1 MALLAD
7 GRQLPVPAAGRYDV
21 NPLLAAARTPMA
33 STGGLFDT
41 RSGPSKPAHA
51 QFDLRIA
58 FAAERRLLPALLLIG
73 LVAAFASMSAG
84 ANALALAWLALY
96 GVNAAIRF
104 LIATE
109 YATAPGEVLAET
121 RGGKIYLATAI
132 ADVALWSV
140 MLALVPEASAF
151 VVGPG
156 AFAAAGAVL
165 LAALSYGGWPR
176 VWTFY
181 VLAWIGVFAIGALRA
196 QGEMPMFLMVFPLW
210 LLAAWWIGRQQPMA
224 RHAARATHQT
234 MANNMTRFG
243 WQAAIHAIPTPVI
256 VVRNGRLIEV
266 NRSACEFIGRS
277 ERAII
282 GSLVPECLVAEP
294 ADALDPLKHPSKS
307 SVAVEIRPAG
317 RTFEGTV
324 WNGRVRFME
333 PGRESS
339 VIVIA
344 LTKAVHEPFGPNRL
358 LEDARRFAEW
368 MGGMQGLPWY
378 RDDRGILI
386 LPREFPPP
394 ADRLLASDSTSFP
407 LGYLLTEVERV
418 RINGIYKEFIRA
430 GAVFDERMSL
440 RDISGIARLVRVICV
455 TRPPVGNAVAPVVG
469 TIAAAKSA
477 PERPLEAT
485 ADLLARLPVLVW
497 LVDAQGRVVHAQS
510 TDPKRWGLRVETRL
524 RPQWDEAFEFKRE
537 SRAAMLDALQKSL
550 GGTPVFD
557 VVNARTSRSGGRLA
571 LRSHFVPYTSHD
583 SSKKLQAV
591 LVLDTIASH
600 AELIELDRLKRSK
613 SQYKSLVEASAN
625 LIWACNDKF
634 IITFV
639 SRRATREIYGYE
651 TRELL
656 GRSIEV
662 LLPADID
669 QPAVGAAFEALREG
683 KPIRD
688 LEAVHMTQG
697 GRRLIMS
704 ISAAPLRRPDG
715 AFAGVIGMN
724 ADLTAL
730 KSRERRLSEALRVE
744 RTVLDSAGQAIAV
757 VKLGT
762 VQRCN
767 DAFLRLVG
775 LPPDELAR
783 TQLSDCLLDAEDWRD
798 VTEAAEAASTQDQ
811 AVVRELRVQRGAKL
825 GSQLNHATGSGE
837 GSAWCQVT
845 ARSIAPG
852 EFVLVIADID
862 TLKQREANALH
873 EAQHDELTGLPN
885 RRLLAER
892 AAAALA
898 TSELRQVSCAVLA
911 IDLDGFK
918 DINDQYGH
926 EVGDLMLRE
935 IAVRLTRVMRPQDTV
950 ARRGGDE
957 FAVLA
962 PDVGARLEV
971 EKISLRLLQAIS
983 QPVVL
988 AGEGPDSLPPLTVS
1002 ASIGVAL
1009 APEQGRDLER
1019 LLQLA
1024 DLAMYDAKLKGK
1036 NRFAFAHNAGLPNN
1050 VMPLV
1055 PRATRIG

>member
-1 MALLAD
+1 MYSS
-7 GRQLPVPAAGRYDV
+7 GVP
-21 NPLLAAARTPMA
+21 T
-33 STGGLFDT
+33 DT
-41 RSGPSKPAHA
+41 RSASHTPPAHG
-51 QFDLRIA
+51 QFDLRVA

-73 LVAAFASMSAG
+73 LVAAFASMRAG
-84 ANALALAWLALY
+84 ANALALAWLTLY

-109 YATAPGEVLAET
+109 YAAAPVEVLAET

-132 ADVALWSV
+132 ADVVLWTL
-140 MLALVPEASAF
+140 MLALVPNPAAF
-151 VVGPG
+151 VAGPG
-156 AFAAAGAVL
+156 AYAAAGAVL

-176 VWTFY
+176 VWTLY
-181 VLAWIGVFAIGALRA
+181 VLAWVGVFAIGALRV
-196 QGEMPMFLMVFPLW
+196 QGEMPTFVMGFPLW

-224 RHAARATHQT
+224 RHVARTKQQT
-234 MANNMTRFG
+234 MASNLTRFG

-256 VVRNGRLIEV
+256 VVRNDRLIEV
-266 NRSACEFIGRS
+266 NRSACEFIGRG
-277 ERAII
+277 ERALV
-282 GSLVPECLVAEP
+282 GSLVAECLVADP
-294 ADALDPLKHPSKS
+294 PDALDPVKNPSKS

-317 RTFEGTV
+317 RTFDGAL

-333 PGRESS
+333 PGRASS

-344 LTKAVHEPFGPNRL
+344 LTKAAHEPFGPTRL

-378 RDDRGILI
+378 RDERGVLV

-394 ADRLLASDSTSFP
+394 TDRLLASDSTSFP
-407 LGYLLTEVERV
+407 LGYLLPEGERA
-418 RINGIYKEFIRA
+418 RINGIYKEFLRA

-440 RDISGIARLVRVICV
+440 RDMNGVARLVRVICV
-455 TRPPVGNAVAPVVG
+455 TRPPIGNAVAPVVG
-469 TIAAAKSA
+469 TIAAAKGA
-477 PERPLEAT
+477 PERPVEAT

-497 LVDAQGRVVHAQS
+497 LVDSHGRVVHAQS
-510 TDPKRWGLRVETRL
+510 TDPKRWGLRAETRL
-524 RPQWDEAFEFKRE
+524 RPQWDEAFEFKSE
-537 SRAAMLDALQKSL
+537 SRAAMLNALQKAL
-550 GGTPVFD
+550 DGTPVFD

-583 SSKKLQAV
+583 PSKKLQAV

-651 TRELL
+651 TRELV

-662 LLPADID
+662 LLPTDID
-669 QPAVGAAFEALREG
+669 QPAVGAAFAALREG

-697 GRRLIMS
+697 NRRLIVS

-715 AFAGVIGMN
+715 TFAGVIGMN

-783 TQLSDCLLDAEDWRD
+783 TQLSECLLEADDWRD
-798 VTEAAEAASTQDQ
+798 VTQAAEEAGTRDQ

-825 GSQLNHATGSGE
+825 AHAMGSGE
-837 GSAWCQVT
+837 GAAWCQVT

-898 TSELRQVSCAVLA
+898 TSELRHVSCAVLA
-911 IDLDGFK
+911 VDLDGFK

-971 EKISLRLLQAIS
+971 EKITLRLLQAIS
-983 QPVVL
+983 QPVIL
-988 AGEGPDSLPPLTVS
+988 PGEALGEAAGTLPPLTVS

-1024 DLAMYDAKLKGK
+1024 DLAMYDAKLRGK

-1050 VMPLV
+1050 VTPLV
-1055 PRATRIG
+1055 PRATRNA

>member
-1 MALLAD
+1 M
-7 GRQLPVPAAGRYDV
+7 Y
-21 NPLLAAARTPMA
+21 T
-33 STGGLFDT
+33 SGGPT
-41 RSGPSKPAHA
+41 ESRSAPRKSVHVD
-51 QFDLRIA
+51 FDLRVA

-73 LVAAFASMSAG
+73 LVAAFAAMRAG
-84 ANALALAWLALY
+84 APNALALAWLALY

-109 YATAPGEVLAET
+109 YASAPREVSAET
-121 RGGKIYLATAI
+121 RGGQIYLATAA
-132 ADVALWSV
+132 ADVLLWAL
-140 MLALVPEASAF
+140 MLALVPAPTVF
-151 VVGPG
+151 VAGPG
-156 AFAAAGAVL
+156 AYAAAGAVL

-176 VWTFY
+176 VWTVY

-196 QGEMPMFLMVFPLW
+196 QGEMPAFVMGFPLW

-224 RHAARATHQT
+224 RHVARVAHQT

-256 VVRNGRLIEV
+256 VVRNDRLIEV

-277 ERAII
+277 ERAIV
-282 GSLVPECLVAEP
+282 GSLVAECLISDP
-294 ADALDPLKHPSKS
+294 PDALDPVKHPSKS
-307 SVAVEIRPAG
+307 SVAVEIRAVE
-317 RTFEGTV
+317 RTFEGAL

-344 LTKAVHEPFGPNRL
+344 LTKAAHEPFGPNRL

-378 RDDRGILI
+378 RDERGVLV

-394 ADRLLASDSTSFP
+394 TDRLVTSDSTAFP
-407 LGYLLTEVERV
+407 LGYLLTEAERV
-418 RINGIYKEFIRA
+418 RINGIYKEFLRA

-440 RDISGIARLVRVICV
+440 RDTSGVARSVRVICV
-455 TRPPVGNAVAPVVG
+455 TRPPIGDAIAPVVG
-469 TIAAAKSA
+469 TIAAAKGA
-477 PERPLEAT
+477 FERPVEAT

-510 TDPKRWGLRVETRL
+510 PDPKRWGLRTETRL
-524 RPQWDEAFEFKRE
+524 RPQWDEAFEFKSE
-537 SRAAMLDALQKSL
+537 SRAAMLSALQKSL

-583 SSKKLQAV
+583 PSKKLQAV

-625 LIWACNDKF
+625 LIWACNHEF

-651 TRELL
+651 TRELV

-662 LLPADID
+662 LLPTDVD
-669 QPAVGAAFEALREG
+669 QPAVGAAFAALREG

-704 ISAAPLRRPDG
+704 ISAAPLKRPDG
-715 AFAGVIGMN
+715 TFAGVIGMN

-757 VKLGT
+757 VKSGT

-775 LPPDELAR
+775 LPPDELAH
-783 TQLSDCLLDAEDWRD
+783 TQVSDCLLEPDDWRD
-798 VTEAAEAASTQDQ
+798 VTEAAEEASTHDQ
-811 AVVRELRVQRGAKL
+811 AVVRELRVQRGAHLKRVM
-825 GSQLNHATGSGE
+825 GSGNA
-837 GSAWCQVT
+837 SAWCQVT

-892 AAAALA
+892 AASALA

-935 IAVRLTRVMRPQDTV
+935 IAVRLARVMRPQDTV

-971 EKISLRLLQAIS
+971 EKISLRLLQAIA

-988 AGEGPDSLPPLTVS
+988 AGDAPDSLPPMTVS

-1024 DLAMYDAKLKGK
+1024 DLAMYEAKLKGK

-1050 VMPLV
+1050 VTPLV

>member
-1 MALLAD
+1 MVSSGA
-7 GRQLPVPAAGRYDV
+7 
-21 NPLLAAARTPMA
+21 TE
-33 STGGLFDT
+33 S
-41 RSGPSKPAHA
+41 RSAQRKSAHG
-51 QFDLRIA
+51 QFDLRVA

-73 LVAAFASMSAG
+73 LVAVFASMRAG

-109 YATAPGEVLAET
+109 YAPAPREVSAQT

-132 ADVALWSV
+132 ADVVLWSL
-140 MLALVPEASAF
+140 MFALVPQPMAF
-151 VVGPG
+151 VSGPG
-156 AFAAAGAVL
+156 AFAAAGAVT

-176 VWTFY
+176 VWTLY

-196 QGEMPMFLMVFPLW
+196 QGEMPGFVMGFPLW
-210 LLAAWWIGRQQPMA
+210 LLATWWIGRQQPMA
-224 RHAARATHQT
+224 RHVGRTTQQT

-256 VVRNGRLIEV
+256 VVRNDRLIEV
-266 NRSACEFIGRS
+266 NRSACEFIGRA
-277 ERAII
+277 ERALV
-282 GSLVPECLVAEP
+282 GSLVADCLVADP
-294 ADALDPLKHPSKS
+294 RDALDPVKHPSKS
-307 SVAVEIRPAG
+307 SVAVEVRPAG
-317 RTFEGTV
+317 RTFDGAL

-339 VIVIA
+339 VVVIA
-344 LTKAVHEPFGPNRL
+344 LTRAAHEPFGPSRL

-378 RDDRGILI
+378 RDERGVLV

-394 ADRLLASDSTSFP
+394 ADRLLVSDSTAFP
-407 LGYLLTEVERV
+407 LGYLLTETERA
-418 RINGIYKEFIRA
+418 RINGIYKEYLRA

-440 RDISGIARLVRVICV
+440 RDAAGVARLVRVVCV
-455 TRPPVGNAVAPVVG
+455 TRPPIGNAVAPVVG
-469 TIAAAKSA
+469 TIAAAKSS
-477 PERPLEAT
+477 PERPLEPS

-510 TDPKRWGLRVETRL
+510 PDPRRWGLRAETGL
-524 RPQWDEAFEFKRE
+524 RPQWDEAFEFKSE
-537 SRAAMLDALQKSL
+537 SRAAMLNALQKSL
-550 GGTPVFD
+550 SGTPVFD
-557 VVNARTSRSGGRLA
+557 VVNARTSRTGGRLA

-583 SSKKLQAV
+583 PNKKLQAV

-600 AELIELDRLKRSK
+600 TELIELDRLKRSK

-625 LIWACNDKF
+625 LIWACNDEF

-651 TRELL
+651 TRELI

-662 LLPADID
+662 LLPSDID

-697 GRRLIMS
+697 GRRLIVS
-704 ISAAPLRRPDG
+704 ISAAPLKRPDG
-715 AFAGVIGMN
+715 TFAGVIGMN

-730 KSRERRLSEALRVE
+730 KTRERRLSEALRVE

-783 TQLSDCLLDAEDWRD
+783 TQLSECLLEPEDWRD
-798 VTEAAEAASTQDQ
+798 VTEAAEEASTRDQ

-825 GSQLNHATGSGE
+825 AHAMGSSESA
-837 GSAWCQVT
+837 AWCQVT

-911 IDLDGFK
+911 VDLDGFK

-988 AGEGPDSLPPLTVS
+988 PGEAPGSLPPLTVS

-1036 NRFAFAHNAGLPNN
+1036 NRFAFAHNAGLPSN

-1055 PRATRIG
+1055 PRATRNA

>member
-1 MALLAD
+1 MYSS
-7 GRQLPVPAAGRYDV
+7 GV
-21 NPLLAAARTPMA
+21 T
-33 STGGLFDT
+33 TDT
-41 RSGPSKPAHA
+41 RSALRRPAHG
-51 QFDLRIA
+51 QFDLRVA

-73 LVAAFASMSAG
+73 LVAAFASMRAG
-84 ANALALAWLALY
+84 ANALALAWLVLY
-96 GVNAAIRF
+96 GINAAIRF

-132 ADVALWSV
+132 ADVVLWTL
-140 MLALVPEASAF
+140 MLALVPNPAAF
-151 VVGPG
+151 TAGPG
-156 AFAAAGAVL
+156 AYAAAGAVL

-181 VLAWIGVFAIGALRA
+181 VLAWVGVFAIGALRV
-196 QGEMPMFLMVFPLW
+196 QGEMPTFVMGFPLW

-224 RHAARATHQT
+224 RHVARTTHQT
-234 MANNMTRFG
+234 TASNLTRFG

-256 VVRNGRLIEV
+256 VVRNDRLIEV
-266 NRSACEFIGRS
+266 NRSACEFIGRG
-277 ERAII
+277 ERALV
-282 GSLVPECLVAEP
+282 GSLVAECLVADP
-294 ADALDPLKHPSKS
+294 ADALDPAKHPSKS

-317 RTFEGTV
+317 RTFDGAL

-344 LTKAVHEPFGPNRL
+344 LTKAAHEPFGPNRL

-378 RDDRGILI
+378 RDERGILV

-394 ADRLLASDSTSFP
+394 TDRLLVSDSTSFP
-407 LGYLLTEVERV
+407 LGYLLPEGERA
-418 RINGIYKEFIRA
+418 RINGIYKEFLRA

-440 RDISGIARLVRVICV
+440 RDMSGVARLVRVICV
-455 TRPPVGNAVAPVVG
+455 TRPPIGNTVAPVVG
-469 TIAAAKSA
+469 TIAAAKGA
-477 PERPLEAT
+477 PERPVEAT

-497 LVDAQGRVVHAQS
+497 LVDAHGRVVHAQS
-510 TDPKRWGLRVETRL
+510 TDPKRWGLRAETRL
-524 RPQWDEAFEFKRE
+524 RPQWDEAFEFKSE
-537 SRAAMLDALQKSL
+537 SRAAMLNALQKSL

-583 SSKKLQAV
+583 PSKKLQAV

-600 AELIELDRLKRSK
+600 TELIELDRLKRSK

-625 LIWACNDKF
+625 LIWACNDQF

-651 TRELL
+651 TRELV

-662 LLPADID
+662 LLPIDID

-715 AFAGVIGMN
+715 TFAGVIGMN

-783 TQLSDCLLDAEDWRD
+783 TQLSECLLDADDWRD
-798 VTEAAEAASTQDQ
+798 VTEAAEEASTHDQ

-825 GSQLNHATGSGE
+825 GHAMGSGD
-837 GSAWCQVT
+837 GAAWCQVT

-898 TSELRQVSCAVLA
+898 TSELRQVGCAVLA

-935 IAVRLTRVMRPQDTV
+935 IAVRLARVMRPQDTV

-971 EKISLRLLQAIS
+971 EKITLRLLQAIS

-988 AGEGPDSLPPLTVS
+988 PGETLGEAAGTLPPLTVS

-1050 VMPLV
+1050 VTPLI
-1055 PRATRIG
+1055 PRATRNA

>member
-1 MALLAD
+1 MQSSAGFSD
-7 GRQLPVPAAGRYDV
+7 AANASND
-21 NPLLAAARTPMA
+21 AR
-33 STGGLFDT
+33 ST
-41 RSGPSKPAHA
+41 SKRTAPG
-51 QFDLRIA
+51 QFDLRVA
-58 FAAERRLLPALLLIG
+58 FAAERRMLPALLLIG
-73 LVAAFASMSAG
+73 LLAAFASMRAG
-84 ANALALAWLALY
+84 ANLLAIAWLTLY
-96 GVNAAIRF
+96 GINAAMRF

-109 YATAPGEVLAET
+109 YATAKGAVLADT
-121 RGGKIYLATAI
+121 RGGQIYLATAVT
-132 ADVALWSV
+132 DVMLWV
-140 MLALVPEASAF
+140 LMLALVPKPAVFLA
-151 VVGPG
+151 GPG
-156 AFAAAGAVL
+156 AYAAAGGVL

-176 VWTFY
+176 IWAVY
-181 VLAWIGVFAIGALRA
+181 VLCWVGIFAIGALRV
-196 QGEMPMFLMVFPLW
+196 QGEMPTFVMGFPLW

-224 RHAARATHQT
+224 RHVTRQAQQT
-234 MANNMTRFG
+234 MASSLTRFG

-256 VVRNGRLIEV
+256 VVRNERVIEV
-266 NRSACEFIGRS
+266 NRSACEFIGRG
-277 ERAII
+277 ERAIV
-282 GSLVPECLVAEP
+282 GNVVAECLITDP
-294 ADALDPLKHPSKS
+294 PDALDPVAHPSKS
-307 SVAVEIRPAG
+307 SVAVEVRPVG
-317 RTFEGTV
+317 RTFDGV
-324 WNGRVRFME
+324 LWNGRVRFME

-344 LTKAVHEPFGPNRL
+344 LTKAAHEPFGPARL

-368 MGGMQGLPWY
+368 LGGMQGLPWY
-378 RDDRGILI
+378 RDERGQLV

-394 ADRLLASDSTSFP
+394 VDRMLVSDPTGFP
-407 LGYLLTEVERV
+407 LSYLLTESDRV
-418 RINGIYKEFIRA
+418 RINGIYKEFLRA

-440 RDISGIARLVRVICV
+440 RDVGGALRLVRVMCI
-455 TRPPVGNAVAPVVG
+455 TRPPIGNAIAPVIG
-469 TIAAAKSA
+469 AIAAAKGT
-477 PERPLEAT
+477 PERPVEAT

-497 LVDAQGRVVHAQS
+497 LVDSQGRVVHAQS

-524 RPQWDEAFEFKRE
+524 RPQWDEAFDFKSE
-537 SRAAMLDALQKSL
+537 SRAAILSALQKSL
-550 GGTPVFD
+550 AGTPVFD
-557 VVNARTSRSGGRLA
+557 VVNARTSRSGGRLH
-571 LRSHFVPYTSHD
+571 LRSHFVPYASHD
-583 SSKKLQAV
+583 PTRNLQAV

-600 AELIELDRLKRSK
+600 TELIEVDRLKRSK

-625 LIWACNDKF
+625 LIWACNDQF
-634 IITFV
+634 ITTFV

-651 TRELL
+651 TKELL

-662 LLPADID
+662 LLPTDVE
-669 QPAVGAAFEALREG
+669 QPAVAAAFEALREG

-697 GRRLIMS
+697 GRRLIVS

-715 AFAGVIGMN
+715 SFAGVLGMN
-724 ADLTAL
+724 VDLSAL

-757 VKLGT
+757 VKSGT

-767 DAFLRLVG
+767 DAFLRMAG
-775 LPPDELAR
+775 LPPDELAH
-783 TQLSDCLLDAEDWRD
+783 TQVSACLLDPDDWRD
-798 VTEAAEAASTQDQ
+798 VTEAAEEAATRDQ

-825 GSQLNHATGSGE
+825 AHAIGSGE
-837 GSAWCQVT
+837 GAAWCQVT
-845 ARSIAPG
+845 ARAIAPG

-862 TLKQREANALH
+862 TLKRREANALH

-898 TSELRQVSCAVLA
+898 TSELRNVSCAVLA

-935 IAVRLTRVMRPQDTV
+935 IALRLTRVMRPQDTV

-962 PDVGARLEV
+962 PDVGSRLEV
-971 EKISLRLLQAIS
+971 EKISLRLLQSIA

-988 AGEGPDSLPPLTVS
+988 PGEQTAESAGEAAGTLPPLTVS

-1036 NRFAFAHNAGLPNN
+1036 NRFAFAHGVGLPSN
-1050 VMPLV
+1050 VTPLI
-1055 PRATRIG
+1055 PRATRNA

>member
-1 MALLAD
+1 MPSSEAPSD
-7 GRQLPVPAAGRYDV
+7 THGS
-21 NPLLAAARTPMA
+21 AAARKAPH
-33 STGGLFDT
+33 G
-41 RSGPSKPAHA
+41 
-51 QFDLRIA
+51 QFDLRVA

-73 LVAAFASMSAG
+73 LVAAFASMRAG
-84 ANALALAWLALY
+84 ANLLAFAWLALY

-109 YATAPGEVLAET
+109 YATSRGPVLAET
-121 RGGKIYLATAI
+121 RGGKIYLTSAL
-132 ADVALWSV
+132 ADVTLWAL
-140 MLALVPEASAF
+140 MLAWVPDAAAF
-151 VVGPG
+151 LAGPG
-156 AFAAAGAVL
+156 AYAAAGAVL
-165 LAALSYGGWPR
+165 LGALSYGGWPR
-176 VWTFY
+176 VWTVY
-181 VLAWIGVFAIGALRA
+181 VLAWVGVFAIGALRA
-196 QGEMPMFLMVFPLW
+196 PGDMPAFVMGFPLW

-224 RHAARATHQT
+224 RHAERGAQHT
-234 MANNMTRFG
+234 MASNLTRFG

-256 VVRNGRLIEV
+256 VVRNDRVVEI
-266 NRSACEFIGRS
+266 NRSACEFLGRG
-277 ERAII
+277 EHAIV
-282 GSLVPECLVAEP
+282 GNLVAECLVADP
-294 ADALDPLKHPSKS
+294 PNALDPVKHPSKS
-307 SVAVEIRPAG
+307 SVAVEMRPVG
-317 RTFEGTV
+317 RTFDGV
-324 WNGRVRFME
+324 LWNGRVRFME

-344 LTKAVHEPFGPNRL
+344 LTKAAHEPFGPTRL

-378 RDDRGILI
+378 RDERGQLV

-394 ADRLLASDSTSFP
+394 ADRLLTSDPTGFP
-407 LGYLLTEVERV
+407 LGYLLTESERA
-418 RINGIYKEFIRA
+418 RINGIYKEFLRA
-430 GAVFDERMSL
+430 GAVFDERMTL
-440 RDISGIARLVRVICV
+440 RDVGGVARLVRVICV
-455 TRPPVGNAVAPVVG
+455 TRPPIGNAVAPVVG

-477 PERPLEAT
+477 PERPVEAT

-510 TDPKRWGLRVETRL
+510 PDPRRWGLKIETRL
-524 RPQWDEAFEFKRE
+524 RPQWDEAFDFKPE
-537 SRAAMLDALQKSL
+537 SRAGVLNALHKSL
-550 GGTPVFD
+550 RGTPVFD
-557 VVNARTSRSGGRLA
+557 VFNARTSRSGGRLA

-583 SSKKLQAV
+583 PSKKLQAV
-591 LVLDTIASH
+591 LVVDTIASH
-600 AELIELDRLKRSK
+600 TELMALDKLKRSK

-625 LIWACNDKF
+625 LIWACNDQF
-634 IITFV
+634 IVTFV

-662 LLPADID
+662 LLPTDID

-697 GRRLIMS
+697 GRRLIVS

-715 AFAGVIGMN
+715 TFAGVIGMN

-757 VKLGT
+757 VKLGI

-767 DAFLRLVG
+767 DAFLRLIG
-775 LPPDELAR
+775 LPPEELAH
-783 TQLSDCLLDAEDWRD
+783 TQVTDCLLEPEDWRD
-798 VTEAAEAASTQDQ
+798 VTEAADEAGTRDQ
-811 AVVRELRVQRGAKL
+811 AVVRELRVRRGAKL
-825 GSQLNHATGSGE
+825 THAIGSGE
-837 GSAWCQVT
+837 GAAWCQVT

-862 TLKQREANALH
+862 TLKRREANALH

-935 IAVRLTRVMRPQDTV
+935 IAVRLARVMRPQDTV

-983 QPVVL
+983 QPVL
-988 AGEGPDSLPPLTVS
+988 LPGDASGEASGSLPPLTVS

-1036 NRFAFAHNAGLPNN
+1036 NRFAFAQGVGLPNN
-1050 VMPLV
+1050 VTPLV
-1055 PRATRIG
+1055 PRATRNA

>member
-1 MALLAD
+1 MQSTGALAD
-7 GRQLPVPAAGRYDV
+7 TSSAVHK
-21 NPLLAAARTPMA
+21 
-33 STGGLFDT
+33 S
-41 RSGPSKPAHA
+41 AHS
-51 QFDLRIA
+51 QFDLRVA
-58 FAAERRLLPALLLIG
+58 FAAERRLLPALLLVG
-73 LVAAFASMSAG
+73 LVAAFASMRAG

-96 GVNAAIRF
+96 GINAAIRF

-109 YATAPGEVLAET
+109 YATARGAVLAET
-121 RGGKIYLATAI
+121 RGGQIYLATAI
-132 ADVALWSV
+132 ADVVLWAL
-140 MLALVPEASAF
+140 MLAFVPKPTVFLA
-151 VVGPG
+151 GPG
-156 AFAAAGAVL
+156 AYAAAGAVL

-176 VWTFY
+176 VWSVY
-181 VLAWIGVFAIGALRA
+181 VLAWVGAFAIGALRA
-196 QGEMPMFLMVFPLW
+196 QGEMPAFVLGFPLW

-224 RHAARATHQT
+224 RHVDPGMENTT
-234 MANNMTRFG
+234 ANNLTRFG
-243 WQAAIHAIPTPVI
+243 WQAAIHAMPTPVI
-256 VVRNGRLIEV
+256 VVRSDRVIEV
-266 NRSACEFIGRS
+266 NRSACEFIGRG
-277 ERAII
+277 ERAIV
-282 GSLVPECLVAEP
+282 GNLVAECLVVDP
-294 ADALDPLKHPSKS
+294 PDALDPVKHPSKS
-307 SVAVEIRPAG
+307 SVAVEVKAAD
-317 RTFEGTV
+317 RTFDGML

-344 LTKAVHEPFGPNRL
+344 LTKAAHEPFGPARL

-368 MGGMQGLPWY
+368 LGGTQGLPWY
-378 RDDRGILI
+378 RDERGQLV
-386 LPREFPPP
+386 LPSEFPPP
-394 ADRLLASDSTSFP
+394 ADRLLASDPTGFP
-407 LGYLLTEVERV
+407 LGYLLTEAERA
-418 RINGIYKEFIRA
+418 RINAVYKEFLRA
-430 GAVFDERMSL
+430 GAMFDETMSL
-440 RDISGIARLVRVICV
+440 RDVNGGTRLVRVTCV
-455 TRPPVGNAVAPVVG
+455 TRPPIGNSVAPVVG
-469 TIAAAKSA
+469 MIAAARSA
-477 PERPLEAT
+477 PPRPVEAT

-510 TDPKRWGLRVETRL
+510 PDARRWGLKVETRL
-524 RPQWDEAFEFKRE
+524 RPQWDEAFEFKSE
-537 SRAAMLDALQKSL
+537 SRAAMLYALHKSL
-550 GGTPVFD
+550 RGTPVFD
-557 VVNARTSRSGGRLA
+557 VLNARTSRSGGRLA
-571 LRSHFVPYTSHD
+571 LRSHFVPYTSND
-583 SSKKLQAV
+583 PSKKLQAV

-600 AELIELDRLKRSK
+600 TELMALDKLKRSK

-625 LIWACNDKF
+625 LIWACNDQF
-634 IITFV
+634 IITFI

-662 LLPADID
+662 LLPTDVD

-697 GRRLIMS
+697 GRRLIVS

-715 AFAGVIGMN
+715 TFAGVIGMN

-767 DAFLRLVG
+767 DAFLRLAG
-775 LPPDELAR
+775 LPPDELAH
-783 TQLSDCLLDAEDWRD
+783 TQVSDCLLEPEDWRD
-798 VTEAAEAASTQDQ
+798 VMEAAEEASTRDQ
-811 AVVRELRVQRGAKL
+811 AVVRELRVRRGAKL
-825 GSQLNHATGSGE
+825 AHALGSGE
-837 GSAWCQVT
+837 GAAWCQVT

-898 TSELRQVSCAVLA
+898 TSELRHVSCAVLA

-988 AGEGPDSLPPLTVS
+988 PGEAPGSLPPLTVS

-1036 NRFAFAHNAGLPNN
+1036 NRFAFAHGVGLPSN
-1050 VMPLV
+1050 VTPLV
-1055 PRATRIG
+1055 PRAARNA